1 MPVLRVAF
9 QGEPGAFSE
18 EAARR
23 LLGPTVRTLPRPTF
37 ESLFDALAARRRAG
51 SADGRDKPDRPDKM
65 DRRYK
70 PERAERPDRP
80 GGLSYLADC
89 ILVPLENSLAGAIQ
103 RNYDLLLASGLRIT
117 GEVVLPIAHHLIG
130 CPGAR
135 AKQITTVQSHPVALA
150 QCERFFAANPHL
162 ARVAADDTAG
172 SVREVVERAD
182 PSRAAIGSEYAA
194 SLYGGRILRR
204 HLEDH
209 RENYTRFVL
218 ATCPVAATFRSPF
231 QAGVAKQ
238 RGGLKAAATCAD
250 KVSLVFE
257 LRHRPGALS
266 RALESFASRRLNL
279 MKIESRP
286 IPGRPWEYRFYVDL
300 QVSQPRTKNGPA
312 SCHSVQKKLSAA
324 LTELKRATTR
334 LHLLGQYASSRGN
347 GPWAQS
353 IRLMRCSASLPA
365 PRAQSRRTTFAAL

>member
-1 MPVLRVAF
+1 MKSSARKAGQALRSPSAISGSTGVPVLRVAF

-23 LLGPTVRTLPRPTF
+23 LLGPTVRTVPRPTF
-37 ESLFDALAARRRAG
+37 ESLFDAVRVRRG
-51 SADGRDKPDRPDKM
+51 S
-65 DRRYK
+65 
-70 PERAERPDRP
+70 EEQDRP

-103 RNYDLLLASGLRIT
+103 RNYDLLLASGLRIS

-135 AKQITTVQSHPVALA
+135 AQRIATVQSHPVALA
-150 QCERFFAANPHL
+150 QCERFFAANPHF

-172 SVREVVERAD
+172 SVREIVERGD
-182 PSRAAIGSEYAA
+182 PRRAAIGSEYAA

-204 HLEDH
+204 HVEDH

-218 ATCPVAATFRSPF
+218 AMPSRVAATFRSPLL
-231 QAGVAKQ
+231 AGASRQ
-238 RGGLKAAATCAD
+238 RGGLKAAATPAD

-257 LRHRPGALS
+257 LRHRPGALC
-266 RALESFASRRLNL
+266 RALESFASRGLNL

-300 QVSQPRTKNGPA
+300 RISPARATNGSAA
-312 SCHSVQKKLSAA
+312 SDSAQEKLSAA

-347 GPWAQS
+347 GHGHNQ
-353 IRLMRCSASLPA
+353 
-365 PRAQSRRTTFAAL
+365 

>member
-1 MPVLRVAF
+1 MKRTRKKGGQALRSPSATSGSTGVPILRVAF

-23 LLGPTVRTLPRPTF
+23 LLGPTVQTVPRPTF
-37 ESLFDALAARRRAG
+37 ESLFDALAARGRAG
-51 SADGRDKPDRPDKM
+51 SRDGRDK
-65 DRRYK
+65 
-70 PERAERPDRP
+70 PDRP

-135 AKQITTVQSHPVALA
+135 AKQIRTVQSHPVALA
-150 QCERFFAANPHL
+150 QCAKFFAANPHL
-162 ARVAADDTAG
+162 TRVAADDTAG
-172 SVREVVERAD
+172 SVREVVERRD
-182 PSRAAIGSEYAA
+182 PTRAAIGSEYAA

-204 HLEDH
+204 HVEDH

-218 ATCPVAATFRSPF
+218 ATSPVAATFRPPF

-257 LRHRPGALS
+257 LRHRPGALC
-266 RALESFASRRLNL
+266 RALESFASRGLNL
-279 MKIESRP
+279 LKIESRP

-300 QVSQPRTKNGPA
+300 QVSPARRKNGAA
-312 SCHSVQKKLSAA
+312 SYDSAQEKLSAA

-347 GPWAQS
+347 GHGHNQS
-353 IRLMRCSASLPA
+353 D
-365 PRAQSRRTTFAAL
+365 